1 MRLIFP
7 VPADGRPGA
16 RNGLGGVLGSADPFR
31 PSAADQPAAAPAV
44 ADLAR
49 LYAYPDSDP
58 PRPWL
63 RANMITSVDGAV
75 SVNGRSGGLAGP
87 ADRLLFTVLR
97 SLADVILVGAGTVRA
112 EHYGQAKLSDAWP
125 QLRAGRPATPPIA
138 VLTRQLD
145 LDLDGRLLPGRDDLA
160 ATIVL
165 TTLAAPAQ
173 RRADVARFAT
183 VIVAGETEVTAVAA
197 VAALADLG
205 YRRILTE
212 GGPTLLSQ
220 LTAAGLLDELCLT
233 IAPVLEGGQAARIM
247 ATPPRTGQTASAAP
261 TAPDLTGLTLVS
273 LIEDDGSLLCLYRRV
288 AR

>member
-1 MRLIFP
+1 VRLIFG
-7 VPADGRPGA
+7 VPADDRPGA
-16 RNGLGGVLGSADPFR
+16 QVGRGDVLGLSDPLQSSAP
-31 PSAADQPAAAPAV
+31 DQPAAAAAA

-49 LYAYPDSDP
+49 LYAYPDSGP

-138 VLTRQLD
+138 VLTRHLD

-160 ATIVL
+160 RTIVL

-173 RRADVARFAT
+173 RRAAAAKFAT
-183 VIVAGETEVTAVAA
+183 VIVAGETEVTAAAA

-212 GGPTLLSQ
+212 GGPTLLGQ

-233 IAPVLEGGQAARIM
+233 ISPVLEGGQAARII
-247 ATPPRTGQTASAAP
+247 ATPPGPATPG
-261 TAPDLTGLTLVS
+261 LTGLTLTS
-273 LIEDDGSLLCLYRRV
+273 LIEDDGSLLCLYRRT
-288 AR
+288 ASNP